1 MTKGQEEFIDQM
13 TRKLLVE
20 WCDGSVQWGLAEVP
34 LWASIYTDHAVA
46 KKWISVSTNPV
57 QLGQAPLSTIPPNP
71 TGVINARILAAGWET
86 AARFL
91 KR

>member
-20 WCDGSVQWGLAEVP
+20 WCDTSLRNCAGGP
-34 LWASIYTDHAVA
+34 LCICEAHAIYRDHATT
-46 KKWISVSTNPV
+46 KKWLSVKDMSTGENK
-57 QLGQAPLSTIPPNP
+57 
-71 TGVINARILAAGWET
+71 ILATGWET

>member
-1 MTKGQEEFIDQM
+1 MTKGQSEFLDQM

-20 WCDGSVQWGLAEVP
+20 WCDKALRASEDTFCGDAASLGPYLA
-34 LWASIYTDHAVA
+34 HAVA
-46 KKWISVSTNPV
+46 KKWLSVQQERHDKLHTY
-57 QLGQAPLSTIPPNP
+57 
-71 TGVINARILAAGWET
+71 RILAAGWET